1 MKHAIFKYLILA
13 GVVHIALTT
22 AIFLTGHFQLLPNT
36 FDENG
41 TGLTFAID
49 GVSYQRVASDLA
61 DEMRMNGAVAWLDT
75 KAPFHSRLYSLSF
88 ATFGRLLGH
97 NILGA
102 EPLNLFFYLA
112 ILTCIYFLGREV
124 FNARTGL
131 VAATI
136 VALWPSFLLHS
147 TQLIRDPLSIACF
160 LALVL
165 VLTLLLGREFASRTS
180 IALALGGAIVV
191 TLFWL
196 VRANMWNV
204 LLVAVAL
211 TFVLLIARMVHRH
224 RFMPGNLIALLAI
237 VAAVLLVP
245 ARLESTSLPGV
256 RPPATP
262 LAIPS
267 APVRE
272 GTWSGVLS
280 QFKERRA
287 GFRSYLSQASNIDRD
302 VQFRS
307 PADIVRYIPR
317 ALVVG
322 FFAPFPKM
330 WVQSGSY
337 GRAGR
342 LLSGAET
349 LAMYFLYLAVGVSL
363 WRERRNLK
371 MWVVFLIA
379 ATGMLALGLVV
390 VNAGALYRIR
400 YVFWMLLIV
409 IGSRGFAQSN
419 ADLIRVHLRKCA
431 AYLTVLR
438 TNLTKSRMSS
448 SDVSNDAINRT
459 SEISSFQT

>member
-1 MKHAIFKYLILA
+1 MMKHAILKSTSVRYLMLA
-13 GVVHIALTT
+13 GVVHVALTT
-22 AIFLTGHFQLLPNT
+22 AIFLVGHFQLFPNT

-49 GVSYQRVASDLA
+49 GASYQRVASNLA
-61 DEMRMNGAVAWLDT
+61 AELQTNGIAAWLDA
-75 KAPFHSRLYSLSF
+75 KAPFHARLYSLSF
-88 ATFGRLLGH
+88 STFGRLLGH
-97 NILGA
+97 NILAA
-102 EPLNLFFYLA
+102 EPLNLIFYLA

-124 FNARTGL
+124 FDVQAGF

-136 VALWPSFLLHS
+136 IALWPSFLFHS
-147 TQLIRDPLSIACF
+147 TQLIRDPISIACF

-165 VLTLLLGREFASRTS
+165 LLTLLLSRKFAWRASV
-180 IALALGGAIVV
+180 AVGVGGAVV
-191 TLFWL
+191 ATLFWL

-211 TFVLLIARMVHRH
+211 TFVLLIARMIRSHRLI
-224 RFMPGNLIALLAI
+224 FGNTIALLVV

-245 ARLESTSLPGV
+245 SRLESTSLPGV
-256 RPPATP
+256 RPPVTPLATP
-262 LAIPS
+262 LH
-267 APVRE
+267 E
-272 GTWSGVLS
+272 GTWTSVLS

-302 VQFRS
+302 VQFHS
-307 PADIVRYIPR
+307 PGDIVRFIPR
-317 ALVVG
+317 ALVIG

-330 WVQSGSY
+330 WLQSGSY

-349 LAMYFLYLAVGVSL
+349 LAMYFMYLAVGVSL

-371 MWVVFLIA
+371 MWFVFLIA

-409 IGSRGFAQSN
+409 IGSRRFTQMKAGLNQ
-419 ADLIRVHLRKCA
+419 R
-431 AYLTVLR
+431 
-438 TNLTKSRMSS
+438 SS
-448 SDVSNDAINRT
+448 A
-459 SEISSFQT
+459 

>member
-1 MKHAIFKYLILA
+1 MKHVILKSTSIRYLILA
-13 GVVHIALTT
+13 GAVHVTLTT
-22 AIFLTGHFQLLPNT
+22 AIFLVGHFQLLPDT
-36 FDENG
+36 FDQNG

-61 DEMRMNGAVAWLDT
+61 AVMQTDGIGAWLDT

-102 EPLNLFFYLA
+102 EPLNLVFYLA
-112 ILTCIYFLGREV
+112 ILSCIYWLGREL
-124 FNARTGL
+124 FDARAGF

-147 TQLIRDPLSIACF
+147 TQLIRDPISIACF
-160 LALVL
+160 LTLVL
-165 VLTLLLGREFASRTS
+165 VLTLLLSREFAARATVV
-180 IALALGGAIVV
+180 AGVGGAVVV

-204 LLVAVAL
+204 LLVAIAL
-211 TFVLLIARMVHRH
+211 TFVLLISRIVRRR
-224 RFMPGNLIALLAI
+224 RFMMGNTIALLVII
-237 VAAVLLVP
+237 VAVLLVP
-245 ARLESTSLPGV
+245 GRLESTSLPGV
-256 RPPATP
+256 WAPVTP

-267 APVRE
+267 TPVQQ
-272 GTWSGVLS
+272 GTWTRVLS

-287 GFRSYLSQASNIDRD
+287 GFRSYSSQASNIDRD
-302 VQFRS
+302 VQFRG
-307 PADIVRYIPR
+307 PGDIVRYIPR
-317 ALVVG
+317 ALAIG

-342 LLSGAET
+342 LLSGVET
-349 LAMYFLYLAVGVSL
+349 LAMYFMYLAVGVSL
-363 WRERRNLK
+363 WNERRNLR
-371 MWVVFLIA
+371 MWFVFLIG

-400 YVFWMLLIV
+400 YVFWIMLI
-409 IGSRGFAQSN
+409 IIASRRFSPQKGA
-419 ADLIRVHLRKCA
+419 
-431 AYLTVLR
+431 
-438 TNLTKSRMSS
+438 
-448 SDVSNDAINRT
+448 
-459 SEISSFQT
+459 